1 MAKRDK
7 TADLFEVKCPDCGAM
22 LKIDPVTHAVIS
34 HVSAPKPKMFNDLDE
49 ATRALK
55 DQDSRRESLFRQS
68 VEAEKNK
75 GDVLEKKFQEA
86 LKKAKESPTERPI
99 RDFDLD

>member
-7 TADLFEVKCPDCGAM
+7 TADLFEVACPDCGAV
-22 LKIDPVTHAVIS
+22 LRIDPVTHAVIS
-34 HVSAPKPKMFNDLDE
+34 HTSAPKPKMFSDLDE

-55 DQDSRRESLFRQS
+55 DRDSRRESLFRQS

-75 GDVLEKKFQEA
+75 GDVLEKKFQDA
-86 LKKAKESPTERPI
+86 LKRAKETPTEKPI